1 MQQTSAIKWLQFSS
15 TIFLF
20 YLVILFAGCKK
31 EINGKRLTLTG
42 RITDDIMGVGI
53 SGGGSIK
60 VDGYNANAV
69 GPLATDRKENIGNGT
84 INGDGSFTVSFSQWT
99 EATTNEFYFLYPG
112 NAYINNGNI
121 YLNTMLLSS
130 NLFSNGS
137 YNTNITAAKITELQ
151 INFRNTSPINTDDSL
166 HISFP
171 NNNVHFYFLMPRWE
185 NLQNCVLGTFGG
197 IKGGNNAR
205 GTLKCNVPADRKFN
219 LKWLTRKNGVT
230 QNFSDSISCPR
241 NTTTLY
247 TLNY

>member
-1 MQQTSAIKWLQFSS
+1 MQRISAISWLQFSS
-15 TIFLF
+15 TILLF
-20 YLVILFAGCKK
+20 YLTIAFTGCKK
-31 EINGKRLTLTG
+31 EGNGKKLILTG
-42 RITDDIMGVGI
+42 KITDDIMGVGI
-53 SGGGSIK
+53 SGGGAVK
-60 VDGYNANAV
+60 VDGYNANPV
-69 GPLATDRKENIGNGT
+69 GLLATDRKKNIGNGT
-84 INGDGSFTVSFSQWT
+84 INDDGSFTVSFSQWT
-99 EATTNEFYFLYPG
+99 EATTYEFYFFYPDK
-112 NAYINNGNI
+112 AYINNGNN
-121 YLNTMLLSS
+121 YLNTSVLSS
-130 NLFSNGS
+130 NLFSSGS
-137 YNTNITAAKITELQ
+137 FNMNITAAKITELQ

-171 NNNVHFYFLMPRWE
+171 DNNVQFYFLMPRWE

-219 LKWLTRKNGVT
+219 LKWLARKNGVT